1 MYYVIYNMN
10 IIYACFYVSYII
22 LNWIWIYLP
31 GCGNSSSKGDILP
44 SGDENVFW
52 LERFCSYHCLPANR
66 KCLIKCWWKYNR
78 REKVSKSTLRSQHY
92 QENSVPEKKILKAQH
107 QPDICFQPLS
117 DLNAFFILS
126 RVQVTLQSRWV
137 IIQLRTTTYSVWI
150 FPSLNQTLPWLS
162 ALDHNDHH
170 NQRDHHDQNDA
181 CALHQK

>member
-1 MYYVIYNMN
+1 MPAFCVLHNFEFNLDLRQM
-10 IIYACFYVSYII
+10 
-22 LNWIWIYLP
+22 P

-52 LERFCSYHCLPANR
+52 LERFCSYHCLPGIR
-66 KCLIKCWWKYNR
+66 ECLIRCWWNVRKFQSPSYNP
-78 REKVSKSTLRSQHY
+78 SKTKEFPSQR
-92 QENSVPEKKILKAQH
+92 KICWKLKT
-107 QPDICFQPLS
+107 QPNICFQPLS

-170 NQRDHHDQNDA
+170 NQRDYHDQNDA
-181 CALHQK
+181 CAHHQK